1 MNENQSAVRR
11 IKIDDD
17 LVDEGEARD
26 PFNSFTKY
34 FIRYL
39 RAPTDLVIDLLLKIF
54 IISLSCC
61 VL

>member
-1 MNENQSAVRR
+1 MNENQSVVRR

-17 LVDEGEARD
+17 LVDEGEARG

-39 RAPTDLVIDLLLKIF
+39 RAPTDLVIDLVFKIF
-54 IISLSCC
+54 IIS
-61 VL
+61 